1 MLHKHLESMSDDLG
15 KAKRKTEMIEAKLL
29 DTLSVFVVHG
39 AARPDTHSQSGDTC
53 HQPPSSCCGSPLP
66 ASSCLE
72 RYANLSIETA
82 RQVYSIYRFLSV
94 TRFIESMTKCLL
106 LHI

>member
-15 KAKRKTEMIEAKLL
+15 KAERKTEMIEAKLL

-82 RQVYSIYRFLSV
+82 RQVNSVYRFSLDFHM
-94 TRFIESMTKCLL
+94 TASMTKCLL